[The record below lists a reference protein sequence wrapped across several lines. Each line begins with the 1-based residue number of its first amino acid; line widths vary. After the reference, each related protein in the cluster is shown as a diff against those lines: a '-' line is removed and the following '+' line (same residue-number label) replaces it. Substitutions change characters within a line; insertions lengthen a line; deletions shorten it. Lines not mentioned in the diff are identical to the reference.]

1 MKKSHFA
8 FSTLIITFLTLSISL
23 YAASNADADISNIG
37 DLQSVEKPIDSMT
50 ESELKDKQA
59 DLLAEEKELVALVA
73 TTQSPSA
80 LKSIIERL
88 GQITKELNAVQ
99 QALALA
105 TSAAVISNITDDGY
119 NDNVPPVITL
129 NGNSTVTVELGTSY
143 SDAGATANDAFH
155 GSTPVVSSGSVDVNT
170 VGSYIITYT
179 ATDLDGNTAT
189 ATRTVNVVD
198 TTAPVVTVT
207 GDNPATVELGASYT
221 DAGATA
227 SDASG
232 DVSVVAS
239 GSVETSIV

>member
-155 GSTPVVSSGSVDVNT
+155 GSTPVVSSGSVDVTT

-179 ATDLDGNTAT
+179 ATDLDGN
-189 ATRTVNVVD
+189 RPRVQKL
-198 TTAPVVTVT
+198 PVTQLPRSFCVWSQD
-207 GDNPATVELGASYT
+207 G
-221 DAGATA
+221 
-227 SDASG
+227 SG
-232 DVSVVAS
+232 
-239 GSVETSIV
+239 TI

>member
-155 GSTPVVSSGSVDVNT
+155 GSTPVV
-170 VGSYIITYT
+170 
-179 ATDLDGNTAT
+179 
-189 ATRTVNVVD
+189 
-198 TTAPVVTVT
+198 
-207 GDNPATVELGASYT
+207 
-221 DAGATA
+221 
-227 SDASG
+227 
-232 DVSVVAS
+232 
-239 GSVETSIV
+239 